1 MEGGTAATINIE
13 MYVIVASHRYGTIS
27 TLAETERQRFH
38 SMSSK
43 CWTGVTRGH
52 WKFYHK
58 GEYNILF

>member
-52 WKFYHK
+52 
-58 GEYNILF
+58 